1 MAIWQCEFF
10 ILPKSDT
17 YDLQY
22 DPQYSDIRLF
32 EDDKY
37 WKKAKI
43 KKEVFSEISYLLKPE
58 KSWSNEMDLYGSE
71 NGNRLE
77 VFFDANNI
85 IESVTFRIDFRSE
98 YEAVLRG
105 IISLCEKNGFCI
117 IDGSLKNLK
126 LSFSAIKETIN
137 KSKNK
142 EFFTELV
149 RNSIIGDKNEPPIIE
164 AVDDFK
170 FKDDFK

>member
-1 MAIWQCEFF
+1 MAIWQCKFF

-22 DPQYSDIRLF
+22 DRQYNDIKLF

-43 KKEVFSEISYLLKPE
+43 KKEIFSEISRLLKPE
-58 KSWSNEMDLYGSE
+58 KSWSNEIDQYGSE

-77 VFFDANNI
+77 VLFDANNI
-85 IESVTFRIDFRSE
+85 IKSVTFRIDFRSE

-105 IISLCEKNGFCI
+105 IISLCEKNSFYI
-117 IDGSLKNLK
+117 IDGNLNNLK
-126 LSFSAIKETIN
+126 LSFNAIKEAIN

-149 RNSIIGDKNEPPIIE
+149 RNSIIGDK
-164 AVDDFK
+164 DG
-170 FKDDFK
+170 

>member
-22 DPQYSDIRLF
+22 ERQYGNIKLF

-43 KKEVFSEISYLLKPE
+43 KKEIFSEISYLLKPE
-58 KSWSNEMDLYGSE
+58 KSQSNEIDLYGSE
-71 NGNRLE
+71 NGDRLE
-77 VFFDANNI
+77 VLFDANNI

-105 IISLCEKNGFCI
+105 IISLCEKNGFYI
-117 IDGSLKNLK
+117 IDGNLKNLK
-126 LSFSAIKETIN
+126 LSFNAIKEAIN

-149 RNSIIGDKNEPPIIE
+149 KNNIIGDKSGPPIIE
-164 AVDDFK
+164 VVDDFK
-170 FKDDFK
+170 FKDD

>member
-1 MAIWQCEFF
+1 MAIWQCKFF

-22 DPQYSDIRLF
+22 DPQYSDIKLF

-43 KKEVFSEISYLLKPE
+43 KKEVFSEISRLLKPE
-58 KSWSNEMDLYGSE
+58 KSWSNEIDLYGSE
-71 NGNRLE
+71 NGNRLQ
-77 VFFDANNI
+77 VLFDANNI

-117 IDGSLKNLK
+117 IDGNLKNLK
-126 LSFSAIKETIN
+126 LSFNAIKEAIN

-149 RNSIIGDKNEPPIIE
+149 KNNIIDDKNEPPIIE

>member
-43 KKEVFSEISYLLKPE
+43 KKEIFSEISHLLKPE
-58 KSWSNEMDLYGSE
+58 KSWSNEIDLYGSE

-77 VFFDANNI
+77 VLFDANNI
-85 IESVTFRIDFRSE
+85 IESVAFRIDFRSE

-126 LSFSAIKETIN
+126 LSFNAIKETIN
-137 KSKNK
+137 KSKK
-142 EFFTELV
+142 QRIFYRTC
-149 RNSIIGDKNEPPIIE
+149 
-164 AVDDFK
+164 
-170 FKDDFK
+170 

>member
-43 KKEVFSEISYLLKPE
+43 KKEVFCEISHLLKPE
-58 KSWSNEMDLYGSE
+58 KSWSNEIDLYGSE

-117 IDGSLKNLK
+117 IDNNLKNLK
-126 LSFSAIKETIN
+126 LSFNAIKEAIN

-149 RNSIIGDKNEPPIIE
+149 RNSIMHDKSDQPIIE
-164 AVDDFK
+164 AVDNFK
-170 FKDDFK
+170 FKDEFK

>member
-1 MAIWQCEFF
+1 MKIFKERDIAIWRCEFF

-22 DPQYSDIRLF
+22 DRQYGNIKLF

-43 KKEVFSEISYLLKPE
+43 KKEIFSEISHLLKPE
-58 KSWSNEMDLYGSE
+58 KSWSNEIDQYGSE

-77 VFFDANNI
+77 VLFDANNI

-117 IDGSLKNLK
+117 IDGNLKNLK

-142 EFFTELV
+142 EFFAELV
-149 RNSIIGDKNEPPIIE
+149 RNSIIGDK
-164 AVDDFK
+164 DG
-170 FKDDFK
+170 

>member
-22 DPQYSDIRLF
+22 DRQYGNIKLF

-43 KKEVFSEISYLLKPE
+43 KKEIFSEISHLLKPE

-77 VFFDANNI
+77 VLFYANNI

-126 LSFSAIKETIN
+126 LSFNAIKETIN

-164 AVDDFK
+164 AVDDLK
-170 FKDDFK
+170 FKDD

>member
-1 MAIWQCEFF
+1 MAIWQCKFF

-22 DPQYSDIRLF
+22 DRQCGNIKLF
-32 EDDKY
+32 EDDKC

-43 KKEVFSEISYLLKPE
+43 KKEIFSEISHLLKPE
-58 KSWSNEMDLYGSE
+58 KSWSNEIDLYGSE

-77 VFFDANNI
+77 VLFDANNI

-105 IISLCEKNGFCI
+105 IISLCEKTAFA
-117 IDGSLKNLK
+117 L
-126 LSFSAIKETIN
+126 
-137 KSKNK
+137 
-142 EFFTELV
+142 
-149 RNSIIGDKNEPPIIE
+149 
-164 AVDDFK
+164 
-170 FKDDFK
+170 

>member
-22 DPQYSDIRLF
+22 DRQYGSIKLF

-37 WKKAKI
+37 WKKAKN
-43 KKEVFSEISYLLKPE
+43 KKEIFSEISRLLKPE
-58 KSWSNEMDLYGSE
+58 KSWSNEIDLYGNE

-77 VFFDANNI
+77 VLFDANNI

-98 YEAVLRG
+98 YKAVLRG

-170 FKDDFK
+170 FKDD

>member
-1 MAIWQCEFF
+1 MAIWQCELF

-22 DPQYSDIRLF
+22 DRQYGNIKLF

-43 KKEVFSEISYLLKPE
+43 KKEIFSEISRLLKPE
-58 KSWSNEMDLYGSE
+58 KSWSNEIDLYGSE

-77 VFFDANNI
+77 VFFDTNNI
-85 IESVTFRIDFRSE
+85 IESVTFRIDFRSK

-126 LSFSAIKETIN
+126 LSFNAIKETIN

-149 RNSIIGDKNEPPIIE
+149 KNNIIGDKNEPPIIE

-170 FKDDFK
+170 FKDD

>member
-10 ILPKSDT
+10 VLPKNDT

-22 DPQYSDIRLF
+22 SDIKLF

-43 KKEVFSEISYLLKPE
+43 KKEIFSEISRLLKPE
-58 KSWSNEMDLYGSE
+58 KSWSNEIDLYGSE
-71 NGNRLE
+71 NGNRLQ
-77 VFFDANNI
+77 VLFDANNI
-85 IESVTFRIDFRSE
+85 IESVTFRIDFGSE

-117 IDGSLKNLK
+117 IDGNLNNLK
-126 LSFSAIKETIN
+126 LSFNTIKETIN
-137 KSKNK
+137 KSQNK
-142 EFFTELV
+142 EFLQNLLKIV
-149 RNSIIGDKNEPPIIE
+149 
-164 AVDDFK
+164 
-170 FKDDFK
+170 